1 MQRNLKEN
9 TVLSFDGFLTEAKN
23 LHLEHLEDEILN
35 NGVVGTRGAINFLQS
50 LRDMLAGNAKSS
62 VNVTVKWD
70 GAPAVFAGINPENDP
85 FFVGTKG
92 VFNKNAKIKYTIDD
106 IDRNHPGTGLNQ
118 KLKVA
123 LTELSKLA
131 IKDVLQG
138 DMMFT
143 QDDLEKKTIDG
154 KQYITFQPNTIVYAV
169 PMESASRIL
178 SSTMGIVFHTTY
190 HGKTMEDM
198 SASFTVNLRG
208 LAKNA
213 GVWFS
218 DASYKDTSGTINF
231 NKAETDAIT
240 KILSKAGKTFHTLKA
255 DVLTH
260 IAEDDEIKILVK
272 TFNNTKVR
280 AGEKITNTRMHTKG
294 LIEYIYDKLK
304 KDVDKVKRQ
313 QVKDIK
319 QMKMDTYMK
328 FFRSSS
334 SQLVKIFDMQ
344 NLLVDA
350 KDMIIRKLEK
360 SKGVMDTFV
369 RTNNG
374 YKVTQ
379 PEGFVAID
387 KIGKAVKLVDRLE
400 FAHQNFTA
408 AKAWDK

>member
-1 MQRNLKEN
+1 M
-9 TVLSFDGFLTEAKN
+9 LSFDGFLTEAKN

-50 LRDMLAGNAKSS
+50 LRDMLAGSSKSS

-70 GAPAVFAGINPENDP
+70 GAPAIFAGINPENGQ

-92 VFNKNAKIKYTIDD
+92 VFNKNAKINYTIDD

-123 LTELSKLA
+123 LTELSKLG
-131 IKDVLQG
+131 ITNVLQG
-138 DMMFT
+138 DMLFT
-143 QDDLEKKTIDG
+143 QEDIEKKTIDG
-154 KQYITFQPNTIVYAV
+154 KQYVTFQPNTIVYAV

-178 SSTMGIVFHTTY
+178 SSSMGIVFHTTY
-190 HGKTMEDM
+190 SGKTMEDM
-198 SASFTVNLRG
+198 SASFSVRLRG
-208 LAKNA
+208 LDRNA

-218 DASYKDTSGTINF
+218 DANYKDTSGTINF
-231 NKAETDAIT
+231 NKKETDEIT
-240 KILSKAGKTFHTLKA
+240 KVLSQAGKTFHTLKA
-255 DVLTH
+255 DVLTM
-260 IAEDDEIKILVK
+260 IAEDEDTKILIK

-294 LIEYIYDKLK
+294 LIEYVYDKLK
-304 KDVDKVKRQ
+304 KDVDKVKRPNIKANKQ
-313 QVKDIK
+313 QR
-319 QMKMDTYMK
+319 MDQYMK
-328 FFRSSS
+328 FFRSNS

-344 NLLVDA
+344 NLLVQA

-369 RTNNG
+369 RTPNG
-374 YKVTQ
+374 YRVTQ
-379 PEGFVAID
+379 PEGFVAVD
-387 KIGKAVKLVDRLE
+387 KLGKAVKLVDRLE

>member
-1 MQRNLKEN
+1 ML
-9 TVLSFDGFLTEAKN
+9 TFDGFLTEAKN

-35 NGVVGTRGAINFLQS
+35 NGVMGTRGAINFLQS

-70 GAPAVFAGINPENDP
+70 GAPAVFAGINPENDQ

-92 VFNKNAKIKYTIDD
+92 VFNKNAKINYTIDD

-123 LTELSKLA
+123 LTELSKLG